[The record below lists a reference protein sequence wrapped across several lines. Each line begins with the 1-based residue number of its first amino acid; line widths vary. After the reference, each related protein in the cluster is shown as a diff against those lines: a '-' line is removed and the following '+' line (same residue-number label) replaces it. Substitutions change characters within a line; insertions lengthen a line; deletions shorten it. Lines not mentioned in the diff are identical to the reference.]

1 MAPSVTDVSQGVVTV
16 SVKATKTGSADLT
29 CGDVTIA
36 ILPRP
41 ITLTDESRAA
51 FWSKEN
57 PFSDVAITNWYNN
70 AVSTLY
76 NAGVLSGYPDGTFR
90 PDRPITRAEFAAIA
104 AKFSQ
109 VVYNG
114 GNSFADTPESHWAAR
129 FISLAENQ
137 GWVNGYPD
145 GTFKPDQRI
154 TRAEAIILINRV
166 LERATETGHMAEEMV
181 PGPTILPE
189 PGTTKR
195 FRRQPTLIST
205 CV

>member
-29 CGDVTIA
+29 CGDVT
-36 ILPRP
+36 
-41 ITLTDESRAA
+41 
-51 FWSKEN
+51 
-57 PFSDVAITNWYNN
+57 
-70 AVSTLY
+70 
-76 NAGVLSGYPDGTFR
+76 
-90 PDRPITRAEFAAIA
+90 IA

-154 TRAEAIILINRV
+154 TRTEAITLINRV